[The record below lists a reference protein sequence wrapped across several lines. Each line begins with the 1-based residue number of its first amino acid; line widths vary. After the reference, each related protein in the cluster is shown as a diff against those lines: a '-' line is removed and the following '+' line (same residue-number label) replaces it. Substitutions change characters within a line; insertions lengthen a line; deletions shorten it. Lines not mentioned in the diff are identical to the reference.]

1 MTCALPVGWQYVLQS
16 YRENVQGITNKVD
29 TARSSATVAANSA
42 REYAKDAA
50 EYEKQTMEVVAV
62 KRRDA
67 MLAESV
73 KITDF
78 FDKAAG
84 SWAALGRITDAA
96 NDATNAARK
105 AEEAAKAVSGS
116 GTDGTHA
123 HTAHKKAV
131 AAVKATQDAESEA
144 EFAQARVSESQKAK
158 DQDAEARK
166 QASDNAKKAAEAAES
181 LKDRMEKSSA
191 ALLKAVKGAEEVRGL
206 AEQAIAVAVEGDKNA
221 ALSLAEKASKAAGQV
236 GTEMEELRKL
246 KEGAHKTFFDLV
258 KYHKQDS
265 QSASKSAPR

>member
-1 MTCALPVGWQYVLQS
+1 MLYTVLICAVLALSSPVGWGWAAWPFPPLSEFWYPGLLLTGLALIGLVAPTTKFSGPLRFGYLEYNTLVSTFYQLLPSLSPYAILFFVFLPSSPFWMPVSPYWMSPYWMTCALPVGWQYVLQS

-62 KRRDA
+62 RQRDA
-67 MLAESV
+67 MLAKSV

-131 AAVKATQDAESEA
+131 
-144 EFAQARVSESQKAK
+144 
-158 DQDAEARK
+158 
-166 QASDNAKKAAEAAES
+166 
-181 LKDRMEKSSA
+181 
-191 ALLKAVKGAEEVRGL
+191 
-206 AEQAIAVAVEGDKNA
+206 
-221 ALSLAEKASKAAGQV
+221 
-236 GTEMEELRKL
+236 
-246 KEGAHKTFFDLV
+246 
-258 KYHKQDS
+258 
-265 QSASKSAPR
+265 